1 MKNKKLLYI
10 IIGLVLIVGIILFII
25 FNSHK
30 PELNEEPKNDTLVT
44 ELQRNTKKK
53 YDLKFKGGEVLNENT
68 SFRDYAFISD
78 NKIYIYN
85 PEILKKNEISYTKVY
100 DLPNDI
106 KVMNIRPGYG
116 ADINFIDYNDIEY
129 TLHDDNI
136 DNKISIDYSNFL
148 NAKYVLSDSLKWTY
162 STEFLGKKIDYDF
175 MSNYVYAKD
184 DKLYAI
190 IYGNERYPQIEPISG
205 NYENEKVVRIYNE
218 RILKTDKGYY
228 EIVKYF
234 DKELNKY
241 VYLTLKIKLLSKYY
255 DEVLTFNYKYVILKD
270 YTLIPLTDII
280 VRNPAYQE
288 NYFIT
293 TLDNKPETLEE

>member
-1 MKNKKLLYI
+1 
-10 IIGLVLIVGIILFII
+10 
-25 FNSHK
+25 
-30 PELNEEPKNDTLVT
+30 
-44 ELQRNTKKK
+44 
-53 YDLKFKGGEVLNENT
+53 
-68 SFRDYAFISD
+68 
-78 NKIYIYN
+78 
-85 PEILKKNEISYTKVY
+85 
-100 DLPNDI
+100 
-106 KVMNIRPGYG
+106 MNIRPGYG

>member
-1 MKNKKLLYI
+1 
-10 IIGLVLIVGIILFII
+10 
-25 FNSHK
+25 
-30 PELNEEPKNDTLVT
+30 
-44 ELQRNTKKK
+44 
-53 YDLKFKGGEVLNENT
+53 
-68 SFRDYAFISD
+68 
-78 NKIYIYN
+78 
-85 PEILKKNEISYTKVY
+85 
-100 DLPNDI
+100 
-106 KVMNIRPGYG
+106 
-116 ADINFIDYNDIEY
+116 
-129 TLHDDNI
+129 
-136 DNKISIDYSNFL
+136 
-148 NAKYVLSDSLKWTY
+148 
-162 STEFLGKKIDYDF
+162 

-205 NYENEKVVRIYNE
+205 NYEDEKVVRIYNE

-255 DEVLTFNYKYVILKD
+255 DEVLTFTYKYVILKD

-288 NYFIT
+288 DYFIISEEG
-293 TLDNKPETLEE
+293 KPETLEERVKKDIEFINNEIMCENNQGLLCKYNKSIKGIWRKGLSDGFK